1 MNKTYS
7 LVADSQTGIK
17 IGAKGL
23 EEIEQNVRM
32 ILTTIKGT
40 VYLYRLFGLSQSFVD
55 APTHKAIMQIQHE
68 IYDTIE
74 QYEPR
79 VTVKTITFSGNDNGE
94 LNPTVVYEIK
104 EGVLL

>member
-1 MNKTYS
+1 MNKTFS
-7 LVADSQTGIK
+7 LVADNRSGIK

-23 EEIEQNVRM
+23 EEIEQNIRM
-32 ILTTIKGT
+32 ILTTVKGS

-55 APTHKAIMQIQHE
+55 APSHQAIMQIQNE
-68 IYDTIE
+68 IYDAIE

-79 VTVKTITFSGNDNGE
+79 VTIKAIMFTGNDNGE
-94 LNPTVVYEIK
+94 LYPTVKYEVK